1 LVRPDTAELM
11 PKEDILISI
20 KPMYMGYIID
30 RTKNHEFRKYLIPNH
45 VRRMWYVFAASTNY
59 NSN

>member
-1 LVRPDTAELM
+1 M